1 MPISL
6 VLADDHPII
15 LDGLEMLFRA
25 EQDFQVLAR
34 CVNGEETIQAVRQHR
49 PDILILDIRMP
60 GKDGLAVLR
69 EMKKDSLPTR
79 AVLLTVGLDE
89 DDLLEAI
96 RLGVRGVVLKEMA
109 PQMLVQCV
117 RKVHAGEQWLEKR
130 SVGRALE
137 KMLLREAGVHAG
149 EQWLEKRSVGRALEK
164 MLLREAGERQV
175 AGVLTPREL
184 EIVRMV
190 ASGLRNKEIADSLS
204 ISEGTVK
211 IHLHH
216 IYEKLHL
223 ASRLELALYA
233 QERGLV

>member
-137 KMLLREAGVHAG
+137 KMLLREAG
-149 EQWLEKRSVGRALEK
+149 
-164 MLLREAGERQV
+164 ERQV

>member
-69 EMKKDSLPTR
+69 EVKKDSLPTR

-137 KMLLREAGVHAG
+137 KMLLREAG
-149 EQWLEKRSVGRALEK
+149 
-164 MLLREAGERQV
+164 ERQV

-190 ASGLRNKEIADSLS
+190 ATGLRNKEIAESLS

>member
-34 CVNGEETIQAVRQHR
+34 CVNGEETLQAVRQHR

-69 EMKKDSLPTR
+69 EVKKDSLPTR

-137 KMLLREAGVHAG
+137 KMLLREAG
-149 EQWLEKRSVGRALEK
+149 
-164 MLLREAGERQV
+164 ERQV

-190 ASGLRNKEIADSLS
+190 ATGLRNKEIAESLS

>member
-1 MPISL
+1 MAIRL

-15 LDGLEMLFRA
+15 LDGLESLFRM
-25 EQDFQVLAR
+25 EQDIQVVAR
-34 CVNGEETIQAVRQHR
+34 CVNGEEALQAVRQHR

-60 GKDGLAVLR
+60 AKDGLQVLR
-69 EMKKDSLPTR
+69 EIQEDNLPTQII
-79 AVLLTVGLDE
+79 LLTVGLDE
-89 DDLLEAI
+89 EETVEAL

-117 RKVHAGEQWLEKR
+117 RKVHGGEQWLERR

-137 KMLLREAGVHAG
+137 KLLWREAGA
-149 EQWLEKRSVGRALEK
+149 
-164 MLLREAGERQV
+164 REV
-175 AGVLTPREL
+175 AGMLTPREI

-190 ASGLRNKEIADSLS
+190 AAGLRNKEIADKLF

-216 IYEKLHL
+216 IYEKLQL
-223 ASRLELALYA
+223 DGRVELALYA
-233 QERGLV
+233 QDKGLA

>member
-1 MPISL
+1 MAIRL

-15 LDGLEMLFRA
+15 LDGLEMLFRM
-25 EQDFQVLAR
+25 EKDIQVAAR
-34 CVNGEETIQAVRQHR
+34 CVNGEETLQAVRQHR

-60 GKDGLAVLR
+60 GRDGLTLLR
-69 EMKKDSLPTR
+69 EMRQENLTTR
-79 AVLLTVGLDE
+79 VVLLTVSLDE
-89 DDLLEAI
+89 EEALEAL

-117 RKVHAGEQWLEKR
+117 RKVHAGEQWLERR

-137 KMLLREAGVHAG
+137 KLLGREAGA
-149 EQWLEKRSVGRALEK
+149 
-164 MLLREAGERQV
+164 REV
-175 AGVLTPREL
+175 AGVLTARET

-190 ASGLRNKEIADSLS
+190 AAGLRNKEIADQLS

-216 IYEKLHL
+216 IYEKLRL
-223 ASRLELALYA
+223 NGRLELALYA
-233 QERGLV
+233 QDRGLA

>member
-69 EMKKDSLPTR
+69 EVKKDSLPTR

-137 KMLLREAGVHAG
+137 KMLLREAG
-149 EQWLEKRSVGRALEK
+149 
-164 MLLREAGERQV
+164 ERQV

-190 ASGLRNKEIADSLS
+190 AAGLRNKEIADSLS

>member
-1 MPISL
+1 MAIRL

-15 LDGLEMLFRA
+15 LDGLESLFRM
-25 EQDFQVLAR
+25 EQDIQVVAR
-34 CVNGEETIQAVRQHR
+34 CVNGEEALKAVRQHR

-60 GKDGLAVLR
+60 AKDGLQVLR
-69 EMKKDSLPTR
+69 EIQEDNLPTQII
-79 AVLLTVGLDE
+79 LLTVGLDE
-89 DDLLEAI
+89 EETVEAL

-117 RKVHAGEQWLEKR
+117 RKVHGGEQWLERR

-137 KMLLREAGVHAG
+137 KLLWREAGAREIAG
-149 EQWLEKRSVGRALEK
+149 
-164 MLLREAGERQV
+164 M
-175 AGVLTPREL
+175 LTPREI

-190 ASGLRNKEIADSLS
+190 AAGLRNKEIADKLF

-216 IYEKLHL
+216 IYEKLQL
-223 ASRLELALYA
+223 DGRLELALYA
-233 QERGLV
+233 QDKGLV

>member
-15 LDGLEMLFRA
+15 LDGLEILFR
-25 EQDFQVLAR
+25 EERDFQVLAR
-34 CVNGEETIQAVRQHR
+34 CVNGEEALQAVRQHR
-49 PDILILDIRMP
+49 PDVLILDIRMP
-60 GKDGLAVLR
+60 GKDGLVVLR
-69 EMKKDSLPTR
+69 EMKKDRLPTR
-79 AVLLTVGLDE
+79 TVLLTVGLDE
-89 DDLLEAI
+89 DDVLEAL

-137 KMLLREAGVHAG
+137 KMLLREAG
-149 EQWLEKRSVGRALEK
+149 E
-164 MLLREAGERQV
+164 REV
-175 AGVLTPREL
+175 AGALTPREL

-190 ASGLRNKEIADSLS
+190 AAGLRNKQIADTLN

-223 ASRLELALYA
+223 DGRLELALYA
-233 QERGLV
+233 QDKGLV

>member
-1 MPISL
+1 MAIRL

-15 LDGLEMLFRA
+15 LDGLEVLFRM
-25 EQDFQVLAR
+25 EQDIQVVAR
-34 CVNGEETIQAVRQHR
+34 CVNGEEALQAVRQHR

-69 EMKKDSLPTR
+69 EMRDEDLSTQV
-79 AVLLTVGLDE
+79 VLLTVALE
-89 DDLLEAI
+89 EEETLEAL

-117 RKVHAGEQWLEKR
+117 RKVHAGDQWLERR

-137 KMLLREAGVHAG
+137 KLLSREAGA
-149 EQWLEKRSVGRALEK
+149 
-164 MLLREAGERQV
+164 REV
-175 AGVLTPREL
+175 AGVLTPREI
-184 EIVRMV
+184 EVVRMV
-190 ASGLRNKEIADSLS
+190 AAGFRNKEIGDKLS

-223 ASRLELALYA
+223 TGRLELARYA
-233 QERGLV
+233 QDKGLV

>member
-1 MPISL
+1 MAISL
-6 VLADDHPII
+6 VLADDHTII
-15 LDGLEMLFRA
+15 LDGLELLFRS

-34 CVNGEETIQAVRQHR
+34 CVNGREAIQAVRQHR
-49 PDILILDIRMP
+49 PDVLILDIRMP
-60 GKDGLAVLR
+60 GMDGIAVLKQLR
-69 EMKKDSLPTR
+69 EENLPTR
-79 AVLLTVGLDE
+79 VVILTVSLGEDE
-89 DDLLEAI
+89 LMALV

-130 SVGRALE
+130 SFGRAME
-137 KMLLREAGVHAG
+137 KMLSREAG
-149 EQWLEKRSVGRALEK
+149 
-164 MLLREAGERQV
+164 MREV
-175 AGVLTPREL
+175 ADALTPREI

-190 ASGLRNKEIADSLS
+190 AAGLRNKEIGDRLS

-223 ASRLELALYA
+223 EGRLELALYA
-233 QERGLV
+233 QTKGLL

>member
-69 EMKKDSLPTR
+69 EVKKDSLPTR

-117 RKVHAGEQWLEKR
+117 RKVHAG
-130 SVGRALE
+130 G
-137 KMLLREAGVHAG
+137 
-149 EQWLEKRSVGRALEK
+149 QWLEKRSVGRALEK

-190 ASGLRNKEIADSLS
+190 AAGLRNKEIAESLS

-223 ASRLELALYA
+223 GGRLELALYA

>member
-1 MPISL
+1 MSISL

-15 LDGLEMLFRA
+15 LDGLEALFRM
-25 EQDFQVLAR
+25 EQDFQMLAR
-34 CVNGEETIQAVRQHR
+34 CVNGEETLQAVRQHR
-49 PDILILDIRMP
+49 PDVLILDIRMP
-60 GKDGLAVLR
+60 GKDGLVVLR
-69 EMKKDSLPTR
+69 EMKKEKLPTR

-89 DDLLEAI
+89 DDVLEAL

-137 KMLLREAGVHAG
+137 KMLLREAG
-149 EQWLEKRSVGRALEK
+149 
-164 MLLREAGERQV
+164 ERHV

-190 ASGLRNKEIADSLS
+190 AAGLRNKQIADTLS

-223 ASRLELALYA
+223 DGRLELALYA
-233 QERGLV
+233 QDRGLV